1 MKIFKLFT
9 RKFESRATSVDAIE
23 TWLVEWPSLIKNII
37 NNGEQ
42 KIRIQA
48 FITKGDANMFASEL
62 DSARKLLGD
71 EGFQSKVYKQK
82 EFRND

>member
-9 RKFESRATSVDAIE
+9 RKFESSATSVDAIE

-42 KIRIQA
+42 KIRVQA
-48 FITKGDANMFASEL
+48 FVNKTDANMFSREL
-62 DSARKLLGD
+62 DSVRKLLGD
-71 EGFQSKVYKQK
+71 EGFKSRVYKQK